1 MLVNGMIEFTIYGEP
16 VAQGRPRFARRGKFT
31 QAYDPPDSREYKK
44 YVKLL
49 ASQNRPHTPI
59 EGPVELKL
67 LIYRPL
73 LKSMSKKKKA
83 AAVAGALRPIKKPD
97 VDNVAKG
104 IMDAMTGI
112 IWADDKQVVGLQVS
126 KYYSEQPRVE
136 VQVIELDEQVEQLNL
151 I

>member
-1 MLVNGMIEFTIYGEP
+1 MIAFTIYGEP
-16 VAQGRPRFARRGKFT
+16 VAQGRPRFTTIAGHAR
-31 QAYDPPDSREYKK
+31 AYDPPDSREYKK
-44 YVKLL
+44 YVKLM
-49 ASQNRPHTPI
+49 ASQNRPHKPI

-83 AAVAGALRPIKKPD
+83 EALTGTLRPIKKPD

-112 IWADDKQVVGLQVS
+112 IWADDKQVVSLQVS
-126 KYYSEQPRVE
+126 KFYSEQPRVE
-136 VQVIELDEQVEQLNL
+136 VKVIPLEEQVEQLNL

>member
-1 MLVNGMIEFTIYGEP
+1 MIEFTIYGEP
-16 VAQGRPRFARRGKFT
+16 VAQGRPRFSTAGGFAK
-31 QAYDPPDSREYKK
+31 AYDPPDSREYKK

-59 EGPVELKL
+59 DGPVSLKL
-67 LIYRPL
+67 VIYRPL

-83 AAVAGALRPIKKPD
+83 EAVAGTFRPIKKPD

-112 IWADDKQVVGLQVS
+112 IWQDDKQVVSLQVS

-136 VQVIELDEQVEQLNL
+136 VQVIPLDEQVEQLNL

>member
-1 MLVNGMIEFTIYGEP
+1 MVIQFTVWGDA
-16 VAQGRPRFARRGKFT
+16 VGQGRPRFARRGKFT

-83 AAVAGALRPIKKPD
+83 AAVAGTLRPIKKPD

-104 IMDAMTGI
+104 VMDAMTGI
-112 IWADDKQVVGLQVS
+112 IWQDDKQVVSLQVS
-126 KYYSEQPRVE
+126 KFYSDKPRVE
-136 VQVIELDEQVEQLNL
+136 VQVVPLDELVAT
-151 I
+151 

>member
-1 MLVNGMIEFTIYGEP
+1 MIEFTIYGEP
-16 VAQGRPRFARRGKFT
+16 IAQGRPRFARRGKFT

-49 ASQNRPHTPI
+49 ASQNKPHTPI

-83 AAVAGALRPIKKPD
+83 AAVAGTLRPIKKPD

-112 IWADDKQVVGLQVS
+112 IWQDDKQVVSLQVS
-126 KYYSEQPRVE
+126 KFYSEQPRVE
-136 VQVIELDEQVEQLNL
+136 VQVTELDEQVEQLNL

>member
-1 MLVNGMIEFTIYGEP
+1 MIEFTIYGEP

-44 YVKLL
+44 YVKLM
-49 ASQNRPHTPI
+49 ASQNRPIKLI
-59 EGPVELKL
+59 EGPVNLKL

-83 AAVAGALRPIKKPD
+83 AALTGTLRPIKKPD

-112 IWADDKQVVGLQVS
+112 IWQDDKQVVSLQVA
-126 KYYSEQPRVE
+126 KFYSDQPRVE
-136 VQVIELDEQVEQLNL
+136 VKVVPLDELVAT
-151 I
+151 

>member
-1 MLVNGMIEFTIYGEP
+1 MIEFTIFGEP
-16 VAQGRPRFARRGKFT
+16 VAQGRPRFSTFGGHAR
-31 QAYDPPDSREYKK
+31 AIDPPDSREYKK
-44 YVKLL
+44 YVKLM

-83 AAVAGALRPIKKPD
+83 AAVSGTLRPIKKPD

-112 IWADDKQVVGLQVS
+112 IWQDDKQVVSLQVA
-126 KYYSEQPRVE
+126 KFYSESPRVE
-136 VQVIELDEQVEQLNL
+136 VLVVELDEMVAT
-151 I
+151 